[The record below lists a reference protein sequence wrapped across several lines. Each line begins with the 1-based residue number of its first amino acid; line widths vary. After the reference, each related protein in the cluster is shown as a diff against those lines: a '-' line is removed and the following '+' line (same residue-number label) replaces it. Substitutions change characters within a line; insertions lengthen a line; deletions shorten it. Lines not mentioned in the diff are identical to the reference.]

1 MASNSKPYHYTKH
14 WIGQPRPVRIVV
26 VGAGVSGIAAVKLYK
41 EILGNLPVSLT
52 LYDKN
57 HDVGGTWLENRYP
70 GCSCDIP
77 AHNYTYSWEGNPNWS
92 RMYVEAEEIF
102 DYYKDRAQTYGV
114 FEYVKLEHKV
124 HEAVWNDA
132 KGKWVLRVEDLATGQ
147 MIEDEAEVL
156 INAGGFVNTWKWP
169 DVSGL
174 ESFRGKLLHSA
185 AWDNTVSF
193 ENKTVAVIGS
203 GSSAI
208 QIVPR
213 IQKDVKHL
221 FSINRSPTWITPQ
234 YVVEH
239 APRNPGMRYTP
250 EQQKK
255 WAEDPEEFL
264 RHRKEI
270 DAAITHGFR
279 VNYRNSALQAEAYKA
294 SSQEMHAILSKKE
307 GLSELL
313 IPKFEVGCRR
323 LTPGVG
329 YLEALVEENVTVIG
343 EGIEKFTAD
352 SIVTQSG
359 KDIKVDAV
367 ICATGFDTSYRPP
380 FNVRGKHGKEL
391 RDVWADKPKSYLAVA
406 VSGFPNYFTAIG
418 PNFPVANGSLPYAVE
433 AVIRYAFE
441 AVRKIQRHNIK
452 SLHPTPEAV
461 EDFQQYKDSFMQ
473 DTVWTSDC
481 RSWYK
486 NGKPD
491 GEVWGPWPGSAL
503 HFRQSLDEP
512 RWEDYEIE
520 YWHSNRFEFL
530 GDGSTEQEVSG
541 GDTSY
546 YLREPGGKVR
556 GDTIRA
562 RL

>member
-1 MASNSKPYHYTKH
+1 MASNSEPYHYTKH
-14 WIGQPRPVRIVV
+14 WIGQPRPVRIVI
-26 VGAGVSGIAAVKLYK
+26 VGAGVSGIGAVKLFK
-41 EILGNLPVSLT
+41 EVLGNLPVSLT
-52 LYDKN
+52 LYEKN
-57 HDVGGTWLENRYP
+57 HDVRGTWLENRYP

-102 DYYKDRAQTYGV
+102 DYYKGRAQTYGV
-114 FEYVKLEHKV
+114 FEYVKLGHKV
-124 HEAVWNDA
+124 HEAVWNDT
-132 KGKWVLRVEDLATGQ
+132 KGKWVLQVEDLATRQ
-147 MIEDEAEVL
+147 MIKDEAEVL
-156 INAGGFVNTWKWP
+156 INAGGFLNTWKWP

-185 AWDNTVSF
+185 AWDNTVNF

-221 FSINRSPTWITPQ
+221 FSINRSPTWITPK
-234 YVVEH
+234 YAVEH
-239 APRNPGMRYTP
+239 APSNPEMRYTQ

-255 WAEDPEEFL
+255 WAMDPEEFL
-264 RHRKEI
+264 RYRKEI
-270 DAAITHGFR
+270 DATITHGFR
-279 VNYRNSALQAEAYKA
+279 VNYRNSESQAEAYKA
-294 SSQEMHAILSKKE
+294 CSQEMHAILSEKE

-329 YLEALVEENVTVIG
+329 YLEALVEDNVTVIG
-343 EGIEKFTAD
+343 EGIKKFTAN

-359 KDIKVDAV
+359 LAIKVDAV
-367 ICATGFDTSYRPP
+367 IYATGFDTSYRPP
-380 FNVRGKHGKEL
+380 FNVRGKHGNEL
-391 RDVWADKPKSYLAVA
+391 RDVWADKPRSYLAVA

-418 PNFPVANGSLPYAVE
+418 PNFPVANGSLLYAVE
-433 AVIRYAFE
+433 AVLRYAFE
-441 AVRKIQRHNIK
+441 AVRKIQRQNIK

-461 EDFQQYKDSFMQ
+461 EDFQQYKDSFVR

-481 RSWYK
+481 TKMANQMEKFGAPGR
-486 NGKPD
+486 
-491 GEVWGPWPGSAL
+491 GSAL
-503 HFRQSLDEP
+503 HFRQSLEEP
-512 RWEDYEIE
+512 RWEDYEIK
-520 YWHSNRFEFL
+520 YWHPNRFEFF
-530 GDGSTEQEVSG
+530 GDGSTEQEISG

-546 YLREPGGKVR
+546 YLSEPTRKVR
-556 GDTIRA
+556 EDIIKA